1 MTKSNEIASLR
12 RNYSLKGLTESTVDP
27 NPVAQFSQWFNEI
40 LKSEVKE
47 PNAMVLATSSLK
59 GIPSIRTV
67 LLKKFDEAGF
77 VFFTNYESH
86 KAKDLMENPN
96 AEILFLWL
104 ELERQVRIRGTVKKV
119 SLKDSEEYFQS
130 RPVESQIGAWASK
143 QSSVIPNREFL
154 EQKFEKI
161 SERYKNG
168 KIPLPPF
175 WGGFVLKPV
184 EFEFWQGRES
194 RLHDR
199 IRYRKKKNDWKIVR
213 LSP

>member
-1 MTKSNEIASLR
+1 MNE
-12 RNYSLKGLTESTVDP
+12 LTEQNVDP
-27 NPVAQFSQWFNEI
+27 NPIMQFSHWFKEL

-47 PNAMVLATSSLK
+47 PNAMILATASAK
-59 GIPSIRTV
+59 GIPSVRTV
-67 LLKKFDEAGF
+67 LLKKFDEEGF
-77 VFFTNYESH
+77 VFFTNYKSH
-86 KAKDLMENPN
+86 KAKDLMRNPV

-104 ELERQVRIRGTVKKV
+104 ELERQVRIRGSVKKV
-119 SLKDSEEYFQS
+119 SLKESEEYFHS
-130 RPVESQIGAWASK
+130 RPVDSQIGAWASN

-154 EQKFEKI
+154 EAKFEETAGK
-161 SERYKNG
+161 YKDG

-175 WGGFVLKPV
+175 WGGFILKPV

-199 IRYRKKKNDWKIVR
+199 ISYRKKKNNWEIVR